1 MHLLLVILCLLLSL
15 VSCKK
20 EGSDTIRIALSQEP
34 VTTDIM
40 VNTSLSGRLI
50 FLGNVYEKLLVLDE
64 EGNIRPELAE
74 EWRLSE
80 DGKELEFRIR
90 KGVLFHDG
98 TEMDGE
104 DVAFSMNR
112 WLEKYGKAGEMVGD
126 ERFLSEGDLVYIKG

>member
-1 MHLLLVILCLLLSL
+1 MRLLLVLLCLLLSL

-20 EGSDTIRIALSQEP
+20 ESSDTIRIALSQEP

-74 EWRLSE
+74 E
-80 DGKELEFRIR
+80 
-90 KGVLFHDG
+90 
-98 TEMDGE
+98 
-104 DVAFSMNR
+104 
-112 WLEKYGKAGEMVGD
+112 
-126 ERFLSEGDLVYIKG
+126 